1 MSVVKVRTRALVAL
15 LVLSALVLAWA
26 GGFVLSSQN
35 SRCTEGPGARG
46 CTGTFS
52 SGAWHGVGLA
62 AVAAGLATLVAA
74 AVITAVPHRR
84 MNTNASSGG
93 VPSGRDG

>member
-1 MSVVKVRTRALVAL
+1 MSVLTVRTRALVAL
-15 LVLSALVLAWA
+15 LVLSALVLVWT

-62 AVAAGLATLVAA
+62 AVAAGLATLAAA
-74 AVITAVPHRR
+74 AVIAAVTRR
-84 MNTNASSGG
+84 RTDANAYGSSD
-93 VPSGRDG
+93 PDA